1 MPSVSDF
8 SNRQVLFKEANWILV
23 MHGLGLI
30 KKEIALKDL
39 SEQPDHLLENLDHNI
54 YSVINLPKDVVLVD
68 HRTALQWLIDNPET

>member
-54 YSVINLPKDVVLVD
+54 YNVINLPKDVVLVD
-68 HRTALQWLIDNPET
+68 HRTALQWLIDNPEI